1 MIVYDQA
8 KWYGYHKLIQMRGS
22 VLPRTFPRCIV
33 ASLAVLVIDYYDMIY
48 FPRSP
53 YAHQVFTFGLS
64 FLVIMR
70 TNLAYSRYWEGISEA
85 STMQTKWMDAV
96 TQILAFDELSKPPAA
111 DTGELFRH
119 RMLHLVSLLG
129 ATSILELQGDDD
141 DALDEDDSPFE
152 DSLDCLVEFD
162 MSHIEKLR
170 FNPINHKNLAQ
181 IVPEEKEHLVDDD
194 FDRYRFSVLPI
205 IGQLEE
211 STRHGL
217 QISEHKVHYIMTR
230 VIRLVSQRISEGGMA
245 APPPV
250 VSRVYQ
256 ELSNGLL
263 GFQQAKKVADIPFPF
278 PYAQIVQYLQLAFV
292 ISCPFVVMS
301 FVSDAAPAMIFT
313 FLAVFC
319 YVSLNEVAT
328 ELEDPFGTDPN
339 DLPLHRLHLRFVHQ
353 LYQLGTSESSKE
365 DLMTLVTGPA
375 KVQARE
381 ERDRKQAIAKSE
393 AGSNQR
399 KRRGSGVDMMMRTP
413 DKQLVQVMD
422 TPEMPPRRMLA
433 IKEETARE
441 TSPPVIRAALSN
453 LSDTSEAR
461 LGEEV
466 FMANLHKDIEERR
479 IDNIGV
485 YHGGKLTLEESVMQ
499 LFKEL
504 DIDQSE
510 SLQREEVEV
519 LCTRLG
525 VRHSQSKFDKLML
538 KVDPD
543 STNTVTFDM
552 FLKWAKKCEKRQK
565 RKAAAQKGEHAALS
579 QSLGSTALSDD
590 DLSDSTASALSP
602 AVSRTGA
609 NRNRRS
615 STAQDK
621 VDEGVEE
628 SNLRGVIPA
637 KNSTAESPP
646 ASLTLQAKE
655 DEQDPVS
662 PDSPD
667 SS

>member
-1 MIVYDQA
+1 
-8 KWYGYHKLIQMRGS
+8 
-22 VLPRTFPRCIV
+22 
-33 ASLAVLVIDYYDMIY
+33 
-48 FPRSP
+48 
-53 YAHQVFTFGLS
+53 
-64 FLVIMR
+64 
-70 TNLAYSRYWEGISEA
+70 
-85 STMQTKWMDAV
+85 
-96 TQILAFDELSKPPAA
+96 
-111 DTGELFRH
+111 
-119 RMLHLVSLLG
+119 
-129 ATSILELQGDDD
+129 
-141 DALDEDDSPFE
+141 
-152 DSLDCLVEFD
+152 
-162 MSHIEKLR
+162 
-170 FNPINHKNLAQ
+170 
-181 IVPEEKEHLVDDD
+181 
-194 FDRYRFSVLPI
+194 
-205 IGQLEE
+205 
-211 STRHGL
+211 
-217 QISEHKVHYIMTR
+217 VHYIMTR

-301 FVSDAAPAMIFT
+301 FVSDTAPAMIFT

-381 ERDRKQAIAKSE
+381 ERDRKQALAKST
-393 AGSNQR
+393 AGAYER
-399 KRRGSGVDMMMRTP
+399 KRRGSGVEMMLKNP
-413 DKQLVQVMD
+413 DKKLVESPEGSPRSRRQL
-422 TPEMPPRRMLA
+422 LA

-441 TSPPVIRAALSN
+441 TSPPVIRALSN
-453 LSDTSEAR
+453 QMVSHLSDTCDDPNHVSR
-461 LGEEV
+461 GEEM
-466 FMANLHKDIEERR
+466 FMANLHKDLEGRR

-485 YHGGKLTLEESVMQ
+485 YHGGKLTLEEAVQ
-499 LFKEL
+499 HLFKEL

-510 SLQREEVEV
+510 SLQREEVEI

-525 VRHSQSKFDKLML
+525 IKHSQSKFDKLMH
-538 KVDPD
+538 KIDPEF
-543 STNTVTFDM
+543 TNVVTFDM
-552 FLKWAKKCEKRQK
+552 FLTWVKKCEKRQK

-579 QSLGSTALSDD
+579 VNLGSTALSDD
-590 DLSDSTASALSP
+590 DVSDATAAALSP
-602 AVSRTGA
+602 PVTRTG
-609 NRNRRS
+609 RNRPRRR

-628 SNLRGVIPA
+628 ANLRGVIPESPN
-637 KNSTAESPP
+637 NSTP
-646 ASLTLQAKE
+646 ASPVQLGVK
-655 DEQDPVS
+655 QDPES

-667 SS
+667 SPDSP

>member
-637 KNSTAESPP
+637 RNSTAESPP

>member
-1 MIVYDQA
+1 MCDV
-8 KWYGYHKLIQMRGS
+8 
-22 VLPRTFPRCIV
+22 RTK
-33 ASLAVLVIDYYDMIY
+33 
-48 FPRSP
+48 
-53 YAHQVFTFGLS
+53 
-64 FLVIMR
+64 FL
-70 TNLAYSRYWEGISEA
+70 
-85 STMQTKWMDAV
+85 
-96 TQILAFDELSKPPAA
+96 
-111 DTGELFRH
+111 
-119 RMLHLVSLLG
+119 LL
-129 ATSILELQGDDD
+129 Q
-141 DALDEDDSPFE
+141 
-152 DSLDCLVEFD
+152 
-162 MSHIEKLR
+162 
-170 FNPINHKNLAQ
+170 
-181 IVPEEKEHLVDDD
+181 
-194 FDRYRFSVLPI
+194 
-205 IGQLEE
+205 
-211 STRHGL
+211 
-217 QISEHKVHYIMTR
+217 VHYIMTR

-543 STNTVTFDM
+543 STNTVSRCLDCFSRPVAPCVL
-552 FLKWAKKCEKRQK
+552 FLEIFVCFRFA
-565 RKAAAQKGEHAALS
+565 G
-579 QSLGSTALSDD
+579 D
-590 DLSDSTASALSP
+590 
-602 AVSRTGA
+602 
-609 NRNRRS
+609 
-615 STAQDK
+615 
-621 VDEGVEE
+621 
-628 SNLRGVIPA
+628 I
-637 KNSTAESPP
+637 
-646 ASLTLQAKE
+646 
-655 DEQDPVS
+655 
-662 PDSPD
+662 
-667 SS
+667 